1 MSSGKTPKSSDC
13 ACGRPLL
20 LLVPLE
26 LLLLLL
32 VELLLPA
39 LLLLLPPLLLPL
51 VKLLQLLSE
60 VLPLSLLAAA
70 AAALP
75 SNSAAWL
82 PSVLQLLL
90 LAVRGVGLGSGRL
103 RHRVLEKS
111 QM

>member
-26 LLLLLL
+26 LLLLL